1 MAQQFPTTA
10 KIIYDTL
17 SGDVEFSSHLG
28 TYNFKGGSGPLTAIS
43 IVSAGEDLPSLR
55 NVEGVECIV
64 QDAGDTS
71 RVNYLT
77 GDSDVEVQFSVFL
90 ICWEGAK
97 GSDMQAAA
105 ERAVKMFGDSRSIQT
120 VATPDGAGS
129 LVQTKVVISSRG
141 PILAA

>member
-17 SGDVEFSSHLG
+17 SGDAEFLSYLG

-55 NVEGVECIV
+55 NVEGIECII

-77 GDSDVEVQFSVFL
+77 GDSDISIQFSVFL

-97 GSDMQAAA
+97 GADMQAAA
-105 ERAVKMFGDSRSIQT
+105 QRAVKMFGSSQSVQT
-120 VATPDGAGS
+120 VATPDGVGS
-129 LVQTKVVISSRG
+129 LVQTKIIISSRG